1 MFFKTFGNN
10 FDLPE
15 LRKNTARLQLTLI
28 TMIDIKIPIINDLV
42 DKGANIKINKF
53 NIYSSIF
60 EPTPKMSFKFTTD
73 YLMPDSLDLT
83 IGSSFPVQY
92 SFNSGTKA
100 SETEKKDFAGLCV
113 DDVSI
118 ETANGSNLTTVVDMV
133 GELDYFQNSEE
144 CKAYTNKYGNVIIE
158 DVLDGNTTIKSY
170 ARNVKKTDNVTTI
183 YRTIGYGDI
192 DFIKDY
198 VSKNFVISG
207 GQPLFFTG
215 LDRVVNFTSV
225 NAINETSDKPKLL
238 LNWQTTYDD
247 LSKSFVNSQLKT
259 LLDDNYISLNTKDL
273 KFKLG
278 GKGSNKNIKN
288 ILYSFDTTKG
298 ILNKNGYVVKP
309 GALRSEYYPI
319 SKTFMNFMK
328 STQTVLISNRPQSNI
343 AFEAINTFGSPENL
357 IAMQATINDISKL
370 QSLVVAGDRIV
381 VITANPYSI
390 YNGIYTIAAVEYG
403 QDQAAPFMTLTL
415 IRATVDMS
423 WAEGIKSN
431 KGQKDWKY
439 TYMPSIQKSNFYYT

>member
-1 MFFKTFGNN
+1 MINIK
-10 FDLPE
+10 LPV
-15 LRKNTARLQLTLI
+15 
-28 TMIDIKIPIINDLV
+28 IDDLV
-42 DKGANIKINKF
+42 NKGANIKINKF
-53 NIYSSIF
+53 NLYSSIF
-60 EPTPKMSFKFTTD
+60 EHIPKMSFKFTTD

-92 SFNSGTKA
+92 TFSDGTEA

-133 GELDYFQNSEE
+133 GELDYFQNSSEH
-144 CKAYTNKYGNVIIE
+144 KAYTNKYGNDIVE
-158 DVLDGNTTIKSY
+158 DVLDSNMTIKSY
-170 ARNVKKTDNVTTI
+170 TRNIKKTDNVTTL
-183 YRTIGYGDI
+183 YRTIGYSDT
-192 DFIKDY
+192 DFIREC

-207 GQPLFFTG
+207 GQPLFFTS
-215 LDRVVNFTSV
+215 LDRTANFTSV

-238 LNWQTTYDD
+238 LNWQTTYDS
-247 LSKSFVNSQLKT
+247 LSQSFVDSQLKT
-259 LLDDNYISLNTKDL
+259 LLDDNYISLSTNDL

-298 ILNKNGYVVKP
+298 VLNKNGYVVKP
-309 GALRSEYYPI
+309 GTMQSEYYPI

-328 STQTVLISNRPQSNI
+328 STQTVLVSNRPQSNI
-343 AFEAINTFGSPENL
+343 AFEAINTFDSPEKL
-357 IAMQATINDISKL
+357 IMMQATINDISKL

-390 YNGIYTIAAVEYG
+390 YNGIYTIATVEYG
-403 QDQAAPFMTLTL
+403 QDTAAPFMTLTL

-423 WAEGIKSN
+423 WAEGIKTN

-439 TYMPSIQKSNFYYT
+439 SYMPNIQKSNFYYD